1 MMTYDF
7 LKQTLI
13 EELKLSPYPIVKAK
27 YLQYGY
33 SEALLDQ
40 IYDEIHYK
48 GGRITTQDSSYS
60 RDPRN
65 SIYSKYYEDIKSDL
79 ESGVPVK
86 DVVSKYVNVSKT
98 YIYMVANQMGI
109 STSGTNVAKN
119 TYAQYHAAMAVD
131 ISNGMNI
138 SELYNKYSYTGMS
151 KSGMQKMIKKYGNG
165 SNGQRNHFLDIKEP
179 ILERIKNGETP
190 EAVYEDYKDTGITLK
205 RIKVWCR
212 DVLGVYMTANTRD
225 AKADIVADIKAG
237 MRRCDL
243 IAKYPQV
250 SPRTISTY
258 RTQVKRG
265 EL

>member
-33 SEALLDQ
+33 SEPLLDQ

-65 SIYSKYYEDIKSDL
+65 SIYAKYYEDIKSDL
-79 ESGVPVK
+79 ESGLPVK
-86 DVVSKYVNVSKT
+86 DVVSKYANVSKT

-119 TYAQYHAAMAVD
+119 TYAQYHAAMIAD
-131 ISNGMNI
+131 ISNGMNV
-138 SELYNKYSYTGMS
+138 SELYDKYSYTGMG

-212 DVLGVYMTANTRD
+212 DVLGVYMTANTRE
-225 AKADIVADIKAG
+225 AKANIVADIKAG
-237 MRRCDL
+237 MKRCDL
-243 IAKYPQV
+243 LAKYPQI
-250 SPRTISTY
+250 SPRTIDGYATKV
-258 RTQVKRG
+258 RRG
-265 EL
+265 EW